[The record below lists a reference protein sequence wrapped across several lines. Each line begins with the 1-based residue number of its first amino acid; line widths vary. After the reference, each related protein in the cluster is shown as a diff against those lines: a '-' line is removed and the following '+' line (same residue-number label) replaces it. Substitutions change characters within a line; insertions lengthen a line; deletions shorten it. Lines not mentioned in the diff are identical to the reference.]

1 MVCGGSDV
9 FSPNPEPPLS
19 THTDPDPDLC
29 MQTPT
34 QRLVT
39 TSPTSLT
46 GAYNIVES
54 NAFAKF
60 QVRSLVKKMLAA
72 RKKFSVWKKY
82 EIFVPLGRR
91 SRPQAQPGLCR
102 SIDQGRQWRLAGSSP
117 FPLES
122 AGPRSVASCGRTATE
137 EGTPIPGPLCQ

>member
-1 MVCGGSDV
+1 MCGGSDV
-9 FSPNPEPPLS
+9 FSPNREPPLS

-46 GAYNIVES
+46 SAYNIVES

-60 QVRSLVKKMLAA
+60 QVRSLVKKMLAP
-72 RKKFSVWKKY
+72 RKKLLFGKK
-82 EIFVPLGRR
+82 I
-91 SRPQAQPGLCR
+91 
-102 SIDQGRQWRLAGSSP
+102 
-117 FPLES
+117 
-122 AGPRSVASCGRTATE
+122 
-137 EGTPIPGPLCQ
+137 